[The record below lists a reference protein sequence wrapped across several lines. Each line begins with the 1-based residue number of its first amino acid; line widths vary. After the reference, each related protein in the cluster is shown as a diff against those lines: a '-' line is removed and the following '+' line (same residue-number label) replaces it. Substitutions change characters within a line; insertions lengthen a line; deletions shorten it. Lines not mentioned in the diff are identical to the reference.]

1 MIERAAGSVRQRLF
15 AKIMHHADGLNH
27 EHFGDRKRDLFA
39 DLAGRVLE
47 LGPGTGVNF
56 RYLPA
61 GIEWIG
67 IEPNPAMHPF
77 LREEAESLGFS
88 VDLRAETAEGFE
100 LGDESVDAV
109 ISTLVLCSVTDLGLM
124 LGEIHRVLRPGG
136 RFVFFEHVGDRP
148 GSFRRMVQNTV
159 KYTPW
164 TYFSDGCRPDRA
176 IGAAIDDAG
185 FSSVEYD
192 SYMHEGLGV
201 IGEITKP
208 HVCGIAIR

>member
-1 MIERAAGSVRQRLF
+1 
-15 AKIMHHADGLNH
+15 
-27 EHFGDRKRDLFA
+27 
-39 DLAGRVLE
+39 
-47 LGPGTGVNF
+47 
-56 RYLPA
+56 
-61 GIEWIG
+61 
-67 IEPNPAMHPF
+67 
-77 LREEAESLGFS
+77 
-88 VDLRAETAEGFE
+88 
-100 LGDESVDAV
+100 
-109 ISTLVLCSVTDLGLM
+109 M

-176 IGAAIDDAG
+176 IGTAIDDAG